1 MIGELTALGAALS
14 WTVSAVLYKE
24 ALAKARPISANIVRL
39 GCTSILLL
47 VLLAVLGR
55 LDVLTSLS
63 WHVVVLAG
71 ISGVIGLG
79 LGDTLYLTSLKL
91 LGVARAVSIT
101 CVYPLFNVLW
111 AIFIVKEAVTL
122 PAVAGAVMIVLGIW
136 LLSGE
141 QKESRVVEKKA
152 LFKGV
157 FFALA
162 TALAWSISIA
172 LIDMA
177 VTLPETG
184 SLDHAFAVNTVRIV
198 TIAVFLLVLS
208 PLTDREFKFL
218 KMEKRTVIA
227 LVSGGVVA
235 LGVGWFL
242 LAYSFLHISQSEA
255 VPISSTTPLFSTFVG
270 IAFLHE
276 KVTVK
281 NALGSLMVVIGIFAV
296 FILP

>member
-1 MIGELTALGAALS
+1 MIGEFTALGAALS

-24 ALAKARPISANIVRL
+24 ALAKTRPISANIVRL
-39 GCTSILLL
+39 GCTSMFLL

-63 WHVVVLAG
+63 WYAVVLAG

-122 PAVAGAVMIVLGIW
+122 PVVAGAVMIVLGIW

-141 QKESRVVEKKA
+141 QKETQAVNKKA

-177 VTLPETG
+177 VTLPEAG
-184 SLDHAFAVNTVRIV
+184 SLDHAFAVNTVRVIA
-198 TIAVFLLVLS
+198 IAVSLLVLS
-208 PLTDREFKFL
+208 PLVDREFEFL
-218 KMEKRTVIA
+218 KMEKRTVTA

-255 VPISSTTPLFSTFVG
+255 VPISSTTPLFSTFAG
-270 IAFLHE
+270 IAFLNE
-276 KVTVK
+276 KITVK
-281 NALGSLMVVIGIFAV
+281 NALGSLMVVIGIFAA
-296 FILP
+296 FILS